1 MLIEKAI
8 DQQTSKTSPGLL
20 YVVAT
25 PIGNLEDITF
35 RAARILGE
43 VDVIAAEDTRRTRV
57 LLRHLSIA
65 PRQLISLHEHN
76 EARQVAKLVRRITN
90 GESIALVSDAG
101 TPLISD
107 PGYRLVR
114 AAGAQSIEVVSVP
127 GPCSVTAA
135 LSVSGL
141 ATDRF
146 VFEGFLPQRASARC
160 ERLKQLVYEP
170 RTLIF
175 FESPRRIKD
184 VIQDME
190 KICSGDRQAVIC
202 REMTKIFES
211 VIRGTLNEISTIL
224 GEQKETIKGEIVLL
238 LDGAEKFDCA
248 SSVDEDLLL
257 TLLSESLP
265 PRRASEIA
273 ARLTGKR
280 KNDLY
285 QKILLQN
292 FK

>member
-8 DQQTSKTSPGLL
+8 DKQTVKTSSGLL

-43 VDVIAAEDTRRTRV
+43 ADVIAAEDTRRTRV
-57 LLRHLSIA
+57 LLQHLNIS

-76 EARQVAKLVRRITN
+76 EALQVTKLVRRMTN

-114 AAGAQSIEVVSVP
+114 AASAQSIDVVSVP
-127 GPCSVTAA
+127 GPSSVTAA

-146 VFEGFLPQRASARC
+146 VFEGFLPQRTSARC

-175 FESPRRIKD
+175 FESPRRI
-184 VIQDME
+184 ME
-190 KICSGDRQAVIC
+190 EIFSGDRQAVIC

-211 VIRGTLNEISTIL
+211 VIRGTLNEVSTIL

-238 LDGAEKFDCA
+238 LDGAEKSDRA
-248 SSVDEDLLL
+248 SSIDEDLLL

-265 PRRASEIA
+265 TRRASDIA

-285 QKILLQN
+285 QKILSRN